1 MSLDLKMFYEKYE
14 TRLKTVGLTEEDRKL
29 VQETVN

>member
-14 TRLKTVGLTEEDRKL
+14 AKLKNVGLTEEDRKL
-29 VQETVN
+29 V